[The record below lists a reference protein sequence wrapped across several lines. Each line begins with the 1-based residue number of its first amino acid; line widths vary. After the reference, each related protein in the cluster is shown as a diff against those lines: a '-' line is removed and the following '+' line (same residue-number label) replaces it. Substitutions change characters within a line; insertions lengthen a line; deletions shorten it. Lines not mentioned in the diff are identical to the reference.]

1 MKIGRKMNTKTN
13 LINKVESIFLEILDI
28 SNFISNGF
36 EKTSVVQDAVK
47 SDIGIKILKLRDLN
61 SKLITFI
68 EVGVDALGIELTEF
82 SSDVQEYYNTVSQV
96 TNKNISLSEIEKILK
111 EKDET
116 NKKV

>member
-1 MKIGRKMNTKTN
+1 MKIGQKMNTKIN

-36 EKTSVVQDAVK
+36 EKNSIVQDAVK

-61 SKLITFI
+61 SKLITFV
-68 EVGVDALGIELTEF
+68 EVGLEALGIELTEF
-82 SSDVQEYYNTVSQV
+82 SPDVQEYYSTVSQV

-111 EKDET
+111 EKDE
-116 NKKV
+116 NSKKI